1 MTPPAGR
8 WTTTLNFPF
17 ASGMRRTSLS
27 LWTRARK
34 DTAPRAPRRGPS
46 ESLLVVRC
54 DLRPKDHVERSRPCR
69 TIEIRGAH
77 PPRGRHDTT
86 RDTVAL
92 ARLRHHRSGR
102 RRPRPRPGPDP
113 EARRHPQHAPH
124 RGAARAP
131 DPRVG
136 DRLERLA
143 DVAVLLGPRPLRSR
157 Q

>member
-92 ARLRHHRSGR
+92 ARLRHHRRSGR
-102 RRPRPRPGPDP
+102 RKEYFAQWPYVRNLVAHNSLYNYGRM
-113 EARRHPQHAPH
+113 Q
-124 RGAARAP
+124 
-131 DPRVG
+131 
-136 DRLERLA
+136 
-143 DVAVLLGPRPLRSR
+143 DVWLDK
-157 Q
+157 